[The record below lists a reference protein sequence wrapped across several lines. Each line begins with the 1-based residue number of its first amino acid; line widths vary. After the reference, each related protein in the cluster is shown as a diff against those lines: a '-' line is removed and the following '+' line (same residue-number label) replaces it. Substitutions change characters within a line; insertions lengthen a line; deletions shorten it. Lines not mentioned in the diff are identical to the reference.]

1 MIAFLEGQLVE
12 KHPTHVI
19 VDVQGV
25 GYHVNISLSSYE
37 SLLVE
42 DGRVKVLTHLHVT
55 RRRDDALRVCLGV
68 RARFV

>member
-1 MIAFLEGQLVE
+1 MIAFLQGQMVE

-37 SLLVE
+37 SLVVE
-42 DGRVKVLTHLHVT
+42 DGRVKSSHASLCDEKT
-55 RRRDDALRVCLGV
+55 R
-68 RARFV
+68 

>member
-1 MIAFLEGQLVE
+1 MIAFLQGQLVE

-37 SLLVE
+37 SLVVE
-42 DGRVKVLTHLHVT
+42 DGRVNSSYASLCE
-55 RRRDDALRVCLGV
+55 RRRDDALRVCLSV